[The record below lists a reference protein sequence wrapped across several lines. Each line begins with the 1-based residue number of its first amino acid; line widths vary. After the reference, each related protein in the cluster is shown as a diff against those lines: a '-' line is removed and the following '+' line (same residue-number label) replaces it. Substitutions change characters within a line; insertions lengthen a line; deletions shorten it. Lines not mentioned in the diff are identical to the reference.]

1 VARLGRDVAKGRHE
15 EEKPMRKPIAVAAAS
30 CCLALA
36 AAGEAGAATLS
47 VDAKNSCLDLT
58 TGKLFGAA
66 PAFLAL
72 PNGKYTA
79 SMTSTATLGASGG
92 ALDKVYFYLQTPN
105 RPFNSLNIISTRN
118 PNNFAVNGNGTH
130 FQNGIT
136 AFVVDADCSDN
147 VGTITMTVTRRP

>member
-1 VARLGRDVAKGRHE
+1 
-15 EEKPMRKPIAVAAAS
+15 MRKS
-30 CCLALA
+30 MALA
-36 AAGEAGAATLS
+36 ALSCCVAFAVGGRAEAATLS
-47 VDAKNSCLDLT
+47 VDPKNACLDLT
-58 TGKLFGAA
+58 TGKLFGTA
-66 PAFLAL
+66 PAFLPL
-72 PNGKYTA
+72 PNGRYTA

-136 AFVVDADCSDN
+136 AFIVDADCSDN
-147 VGTITMTVTRRP
+147 VGTITMTITRRP

>member
-1 VARLGRDVAKGRHE
+1 
-15 EEKPMRKPIAVAAAS
+15 MRKLIAVAAAAR
-30 CCLALA
+30 CLAA
-36 AAGEAGAATLS
+36 AAGEAEAATLS
-47 VDAKNSCLDLT
+47 VDPKTSCLAPPP
-58 TGKLFGAA
+58 GKLSGTA
-66 PAFLAL
+66 PAFLPL

-79 SMTSTATLGASGG
+79 SMTSTTTLGASGG

-118 PNNFAVNGNGTH
+118 PNIFAVNGNGTH
-130 FQNGIT
+130 FQNGIP

>member
-1 VARLGRDVAKGRHE
+1 
-15 EEKPMRKPIAVAAAS
+15 MRKLMALVGLACCTAVVGGQA
-30 CCLALA
+30 
-36 AAGEAGAATLS
+36 AGAATLS
-47 VDAKNSCLDLT
+47 VDAKNSCFDLT
-58 TGKLFGAA
+58 TGKLFGTS
-66 PAFLAL
+66 PAFLPL

-79 SMTSTATLGASGG
+79 SMTSTARLGASGG

-118 PNNFAVNGNGTH
+118 PNNFAVNGNGTQ

>member
-1 VARLGRDVAKGRHE
+1 
-15 EEKPMRKPIAVAAAS
+15 MRKPIAVAAAS

-47 VDAKNSCLDLT
+47 VDAKNSCLDLA

-79 SMTSTATLGASGG
+79 SMTSTARLGASGG

-105 RPFNSLNIISTRN
+105 RPFSSLNIVSTVN
-118 PNNFAVNGNGTH
+118 SNNFTVNGNGSH

-136 AFVVDADCSDN
+136 AFIVDVNCGDN
-147 VGTITMTVTRRP
+147 TGTITMTITPTQ

>member
-1 VARLGRDVAKGRHE
+1 
-15 EEKPMRKPIAVAAAS
+15 MRKPIAVAAAC
-30 CCLALA
+30 CCLAFA

-47 VDAKNSCLDLT
+47 VDAKNACLDLT

-66 PAFLAL
+66 AFLPL

-79 SMTSTATLGASGG
+79 SMTSTAILGASGG

-105 RPFNSLNIISTRN
+105 RPFSSLNIISTRN

-136 AFVVDADCSDN
+136 AFIVDADCSDN
-147 VGTITMTVTRRP
+147 AGTITMTVTRRP

>member
-1 VARLGRDVAKGRHE
+1 
-15 EEKPMRKPIAVAAAS
+15 MRKLIAVAAAA
-30 CCLALA
+30 CCLAA
-36 AAGEAGAATLS
+36 AGGEAGAATLS
-47 VDAKNSCLDLT
+47 VDAKNSCLDLA

-66 PAFLAL
+66 PAFLPL

-136 AFVVDADCSDN
+136 AFIVDADCGDN
-147 VGTITMTVTRRP
+147 IGTITMTITRRP